1 MHCFCSL
8 TGNSLFPRLEE
19 VERLSKAGDETTRKL
34 IERHD
39 KNVSELTGEN
49 EKLRSNNKSLEEKY
63 NRWGPPW
70 CTCFLATTLALDP
83 GGTTLAYRSG
93 FNILVIELGTG
104 PKFVGC
110 GHSNCRWRS
119 TDRQTFSL
127 SIVWRSICHVFEQY
141 QILGK
146 GTSVRVSTC
155 TNCGWNRPGDFA

>member
-63 NRWGPPW
+63 NR
-70 CTCFLATTLALDP
+70 
-83 GGTTLAYRSG
+83 
-93 FNILVIELGTG
+93 
-104 PKFVGC
+104 
-110 GHSNCRWRS
+110 
-119 TDRQTFSL
+119 
-127 SIVWRSICHVFEQY
+127 
-141 QILGK
+141 
-146 GTSVRVSTC
+146 
-155 TNCGWNRPGDFA
+155 